1 MCFDALRARLLCD
14 ANPTPNHSRLA
25 VGEVNLGMNRAA
37 RRISWSLIAAIG
49 WLAVVVS
56 ATTAQGQTRLADI
69 SRIKGQEDNDLVG
82 LGLVVGLSGTGDGG
96 DSLPTIRAL
105 ASAMTILGHPLPGGL
120 KELNRSKNIALV
132 MVSAVVPPT
141 GAREGGRIDCTVSSV
156 GTAKSLAGGRLFA
169 TPLLDARPGSDI
181 VYGLAQGTIN
191 AGREGARTG
200 RIHLGCRLES
210 DFFTPFV
217 KDGKI
222 TVVLDQEV
230 ANFRL
235 AHEVEYR
242 INEEFRLDSYDNSRV
257 PAKAIDQ
264 KNIEVFIP
272 PQSINHP
279 AEFVAQIEDLI
290 LDYVPRVARVY
301 IDQESG
307 LVVIGGDVE
316 IRPVAFTHKDIVVE
330 TGNPSE
336 DRFIGL
342 DTFDRDTTKLRSLVE
357 ALNAIK
363 VPSTDVIEII
373 RGLKRQGSL
382 LGKVIVE

>member
-1 MCFDALRARLLCD
+1 MDEDDRELLRRLFVAATALSETAQEAAVTGQSSALAARD
-14 ANPTPNHSRLA
+14 YAD
-25 VGEVNLGMNRAA
+25 AA
-37 RRISWSLIAAIG
+37 RRLLAAARG
-49 WLAVVVS
+49 LA
-56 ATTAQGQTRLADI
+56 
-69 SRIKGQEDNDLVG
+69 
-82 LGLVVGLSGTGDGG
+82 
-96 DSLPTIRAL
+96 AL
-105 ASAMTILGHPLPGGL
+105 AEAAAV
-120 KELNRSKNIALV
+120 IAE
-132 MVSAVVPPT
+132 P
-141 GAREGGRIDCTVSSV
+141 
-156 GTAKSLAGGRLFA
+156 AG
-169 TPLLDARPGSDI
+169 
-181 VYGLAQGTIN
+181 
-191 AGREGARTG
+191 EGARTG

-272 PQSINHP
+272 PQNINHP

-342 DTFDRDTTKLRSLVE
+342 DTFDREATKLRSLVE